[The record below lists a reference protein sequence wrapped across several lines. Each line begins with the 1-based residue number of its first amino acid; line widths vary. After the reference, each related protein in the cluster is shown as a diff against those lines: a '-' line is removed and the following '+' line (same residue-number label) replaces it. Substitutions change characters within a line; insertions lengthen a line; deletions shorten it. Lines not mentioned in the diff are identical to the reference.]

1 MSVTKYMRFGVYS
14 TAPAPAPQQQSQ
26 DSSPATGTHD
36 DSKIVSLDPRYSDD
50 EQKEMA
56 LVFENR
62 IEDLFESSRFADV
75 RALIDPIIE
84 SFPGIWRPIQER
96 EDCVIQAFWDE
107 REFLAYQRAH
117 PDQAKPVLW
126 GLPSLSK
133 LFCIQAASYS
143 RELLFR
149 SARVCLLNAWEYE
162 PDHPRI
168 AMAKGNL
175 LNWENRFEEAL
186 EAYRGAATVRSWTAP
201 SVVAKCLHGQGVALG
216 ALHRLPEARDAF
228 AQALELDPEYEEA
241 KRDLGRVLYD
251 LQQFRKLEASAPA
264 ATRVM

>member
-1 MSVTKYMRFGVYS
+1 MSVTKYMRFGVHS
-14 TAPAPAPQQQSQ
+14 TAPEAAPQQQSQ
-26 DSSPATGTHD
+26 DSSPGTGTHN

-50 EQKEMA
+50 EQKEMS

-62 IEDLFESSRFADV
+62 IADLFENSRFADV

-96 EDCVIQAFWDE
+96 GDCVIRAFWDE
-107 REFLAYQRAH
+107 REFLAYQRAY
-117 PDQAKPVLW
+117 PNQAKPVLW

-133 LFCIQAASYS
+133 LFFIQAASYS

-168 AMAKGNL
+168 AMAKGNI

-186 EAYRGAATVRSWTAP
+186 DAYRSAATVRSWTPP
-201 SVVAKCLHGQGVALG
+201 SIVADCLHGQGVALG

-228 AQALELDPEYEEA
+228 AQAVELNPESEDA
-241 KRDLGRVLYD
+241 KRDLRRVLYD
-251 LQQFRKLEASAPA
+251 LQQLQKLEYSAPA
-264 ATRVM
+264 PEYLM